1 MKITPLFDRVVVKE
15 IEHKETETAGGIL
28 LPTSAQERPCI
39 AQVIAVGEGG
49 IVDGNEIKMILKVGD
64 KVLYNKFTASEFKLD
79 GETVF
84 ILKQDDILAKV
95 E

>member
-15 IEHKETETAGGIL
+15 IEQKETETAGGIL
-28 LPTSAQERPCI
+28 LPTTVQERPSI

-49 IVDGNEIKMILKVGD
+49 VIDGNEVKMVLKVGD

-84 ILKQDDILAKV
+84 ILKQDDILAKLD
-95 E
+95 